1 MHFAPGGLAGAASDA
16 LSAPSLD
23 APLSFPHSL
32 TEHTAHFSVKC
43 LAECKIS
50 SLQLEENRFDKI
62 PFSPR

>member
-32 TEHTAHFSVKC
+32 TEHAAHFLCQV
-43 LAECKIS
+43 LGGV
-50 SLQLEENRFDKI
+50 
-62 PFSPR
+62 